1 MESKREDFKS
11 SFCQPWEGGD
21 IILISDTDE
30 RVYASKSVLEIASP
44 VFKTMFNSDFLEK
57 TKTEIPLPGKT
68 TEDLVCFMEAI
79 HPLTWIDIT
88 EANIDVLLRLSDEY
102 QVDKLMK
109 KCKKYL
115 SAEKPSLENFIRAN
129 EYEFEDVKKDNLDF
143 LISEPMFTTLEAHPW
158 FPRLQQNHLM
168 EIMRKKLAMLE
179 FTICATSKPFDD
191 GAILLKRKTR
201 ELDQVPSLKCSSY
214 FSTNQYECSNRLS
227 TTNKLGLC
235 DHGKEDLNKKMK
247 MIHVKCN
254 KEFGATSIHHYNK
267 V

>member
-1 MESKREDFKS
+1 MTENKKEVSKS
-11 SFCQPWEGGD
+11 SFCQPWDGSD
-21 IILISDTDE
+21 IVLISDSNE
-30 RVYASKSVLEIASP
+30 KVYASKAVLQMVSP
-44 VFKTMFNSDFLEK
+44 VFKAMFNSEFKEK
-57 TKTEIPLPGKT
+57 KKSEIPLPGKS
-68 TEDLVCFMEAI
+68 TEDLVYFMEAV
-79 HPLTWIDIT
+79 HPLTWIEFTDD
-88 EANIDVLLRLSDEY
+88 NIDVLLRLGREY

-109 KCKKYL
+109 KCQKYL

-129 EYEFEDVKKDNLDF
+129 DYEFEDVKKDNLEF
-143 LISEPMFTTLEAHPW
+143 LISEPMFTALEAHPW

-214 FSTNQYECSNRLS
+214 LSTNQYECSNRWS

-254 KEFGATSIHHYNK
+254 K
-267 V
+267 